1 MLIGDVHLCF
11 QGKTRVIDVDRGWVF
26 SCPLVFSGKDES
38 YRC

>member
-11 QGKTRVIDVDRGWVF
+11 QGQTRVIDVDRG
-26 SCPLVFSGKDES
+26 CPLVFSGIDES